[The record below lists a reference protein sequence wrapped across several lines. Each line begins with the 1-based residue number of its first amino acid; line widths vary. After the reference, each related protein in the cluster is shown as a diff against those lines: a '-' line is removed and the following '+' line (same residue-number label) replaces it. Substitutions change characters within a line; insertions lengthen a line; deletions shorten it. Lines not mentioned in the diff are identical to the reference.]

1 MTFSNP
7 AAAKSNTTE
16 TWNVFQR
23 MVYCHMSFWGSTVTH
38 VEFVGLSSGIY
49 TVQVSG
55 SRLLHRLID
64 KVGYG
69 LDSVSP
75 VFDPHRNVSLGRRS
89 ILLFSK
95 KYKN

>member
-16 TWNVFQR
+16 TWKVFQR

-75 VFDPHRNVSLGRRS
+75 VFDPHKKCQLGEE
-89 ILLFSK
+89 
-95 KYKN
+95 KYIVIFKEV